1 MFDLWLKTLGDLRS
15 PKILM
20 LMAVPFVAA
29 IILVS
34 LLGYGIFGFFIFSDF
49 ITQNPMILEM
59 QQSME
64 TAEETIGSI
73 PIIGGILLWVVGFV
87 VTLVAGVLGFLLGS
101 YLILIFAMIITG
113 FMTDALVKAVR
124 DLNYPGL
131 EYQGHGSMTEMI
143 WKVFKYALGMLLLFL
158 VTIPM
163 LFIPVVN
170 IVWFWL
176 LGFMFFRY
184 SVVLDV
190 GMVILPKEIY
200 EQNSSSTNW
209 TPTGAQAGIFSLSL
223 LPVMGLIVPVLAV
236 IAQSHYFFDK
246 LSQNQAPVSAD
257 TNPTEPL

>member
-1 MFDLWLKTLGDLRS
+1 MLDLWLRTLGDLRS
-15 PKILM
+15 AKILM
-20 LMAVPFVAA
+20 LMAIPFVAA

-49 ITQNPMILEM
+49 ITQNPMVLEM

-64 TAEETIGSI
+64 SAEETIGSI
-73 PIIGGILLWVVGFV
+73 PLIGGVLLWIIGIA
-87 VTLVAGVLGFLLGS
+87 VTVVAGILGFLLGS

-190 GMVILPKEIY
+190 GMVILPKDVY
-200 EQNSSSTNW
+200 EKHNALSKW
-209 TPTGAQAGIFSLSL
+209 TPTSAQAGIFSLSL
-223 LPVMGLIVPVLAV
+223 FPIMGLIVPVLAV
-236 IAQSHYFFDK
+236 IAQAHYFFDK
-246 LSQNQAPVSAD
+246 LTESQANAAKSEVLTQQ
-257 TNPTEPL
+257 

>member
-15 PKILM
+15 PKILL
-20 LMAVPFVAA
+20 LMAIPFVAA
-29 IILVS
+29 IIMVS

-49 ITQNPMILEM
+49 ITQNPMVLEM
-59 QQSME
+59 QQSMDS
-64 TAEETIGSI
+64 AEETIGSI
-73 PIIGGILLWVVGFV
+73 PLIGGILLWVTGFV
-87 VTLVAGVLGFLLGS
+87 VTLVAGILGFLLGS

-131 EYQGHGSMTEMI
+131 EYQGHGSMATML
-143 WKVFKYALGMLLLFL
+143 WKIFKYALGMLLLFL

-163 LFIPVVN
+163 LFIPVIN

-190 GMVILPKEIY
+190 GMVILPQAVY
-200 EQNSSSTNW
+200 EQHSSSTNW

-223 LPVMGLIVPVLAV
+223 LPIMGLIVPVLAV

-246 LSQNQAPVSAD
+246 LSESQSNK
-257 TNPTEPL
+257 